1 MNDFLKSVTRRAL
14 LAAAA
19 ASALLPLHA
28 GAQAQWPNKPL
39 RLIVPFAPGGSND
52 NIARILAAK
61 LGVQLGQPVIVDNKG
76 GGGGTIGTDFVAKSP
91 ADGYT
96 LLFVSGSIATNAAS
110 GKKLPYDPVK
120 DLEPIGGIA
129 ASPFVVVVA
138 NDVKATTLKEF
149 IDLARAKPKSI
160 SYGTAG
166 IGGIN
171 HLGTELFASTARVQ
185 LTHVPYKGIGPA
197 FIDLM
202 GGSLQMVLPTLASVT
217 PHIRAGKMRGL
228 AVTSVQRSPLM
239 PEIPTANE
247 AGLPGF
253 KLEVWF
259 GLLGP
264 AHMPAGVVKRLNEG
278 LNAVLALPEVK
289 EVLAREGATPQPSAP
304 EEFENVIKSDIA
316 RWTRLIKDTGIQ
328 IE

>member
-1 MNDFLKSVTRRAL
+1 MNQPLISIIGRILF
-14 LAAAA
+14 AAA
-19 ASALLPLHA
+19 ASTLLLPQA
-28 GAQAQWPNKPL
+28 GAEGQWPTKAIK
-39 RLIVPFAPGGSND
+39 LIVPFAPGGSND
-52 NIARILAAK
+52 NISRVLAAK
-61 LGVQLGQPVIVDNKG
+61 LGARLGQPMVVENKG

-96 LLFVSGSIATNAAS
+96 LLFVSGSIATNASS
-110 GKKLPYDPVK
+110 GKKLPYDPLK

-129 ASPFVVVVA
+129 ASPFVIVVA
-138 NDVKATTLKEF
+138 NDLKASTLREF

-171 HLGTELFASTARVQ
+171 HLGTELFASAAGVQ
-185 LTHVPYKGIGPA
+185 LTHVPYRGIGPA
-197 FIDLM
+197 FIDVM
-202 GGSLQMVLPTLASVT
+202 GGNLQMVLPTLASVA
-217 PHIRAGKMRGL
+217 PHIRAGKMRAL
-228 AVTSVQRSPLM
+228 AVTSTQRSPLM

-247 AGLPGF
+247 AGLPEF

-264 AHMPAGVVKRLNEG
+264 AHMPPGVVRRLNED
-278 LNAVLALPEVK
+278 LNAVLALSDVK
-289 EVLAREGATPQPSAP
+289 ELLAREGSTPQPSTP
-304 EEFENVIKSDIA
+304 EEFENLIKTDIT
-316 RWTRLIKDTGIQ
+316 RWTRLIKRTGIQ